1 MIPDSMNAIA
11 APIISASYPI
21 FSACLLSES
30 IPNPLV
36 LPRIAPRRDETPV
49 SPRSLAAVDL
59 FTKSFATAHPT
70 ERYIPTDTP
79 MTIDGNRMLNR
90 ESANSN
96 PTVPAAPNIPAIRS
110 RMPRPTRSD
119 SFPTG

>member
-36 LPRIAPRRDETPV
+36 LPRIAPRRDDTPV
-49 SPRSLAAVDL
+49 SPRSLAAVDF

-70 ERYIPTDTP
+70 DRYIPTDTP
-79 MTIDGNRMLNR
+79 MMIDGSRMSNR

-119 SFPTG
+119 NFPTG

>member
-1 MIPDSMNAIA
+1 MVARMVGERCEFQSCFTTRQSMIPDSMNAIA

-36 LPRIAPRRDETPV
+36 LPRIAPSRDETPV
-49 SPRSLAAVDL
+49 SPRSLAAVDF

-70 ERYIPTDTP
+70 ER
-79 MTIDGNRMLNR
+79 
-90 ESANSN
+90 
-96 PTVPAAPNIPAIRS
+96 
-110 RMPRPTRSD
+110 
-119 SFPTG
+119 

>member
-36 LPRIAPRRDETPV
+36 LPRIAPSRDETPV
-49 SPRSLAAVDL
+49 NPRSLAAVDF

-70 ERYIPTDTP
+70 ER
-79 MTIDGNRMLNR
+79 
-90 ESANSN
+90 
-96 PTVPAAPNIPAIRS
+96 
-110 RMPRPTRSD
+110 
-119 SFPTG
+119 